1 MQVRSTERLV
11 GRQYVLGL
19 PDNDGEIGA
28 GVDSTQVFRT

>member
-1 MQVRSTERLV
+1 LQVRSTERLV

-28 GVDSTQVFRT
+28 SVHSPEAFRA